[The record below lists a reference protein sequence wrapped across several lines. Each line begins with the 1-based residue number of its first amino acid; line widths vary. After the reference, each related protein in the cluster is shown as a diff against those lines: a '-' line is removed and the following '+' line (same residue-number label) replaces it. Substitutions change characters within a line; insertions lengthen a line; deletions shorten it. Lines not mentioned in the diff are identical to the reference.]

1 MKTIIIGV
9 LVGALSGMLVASLAV
24 PPALS
29 WYTTPGGLPQG
40 TQIQALVEIPSV
52 IQYATGR
59 LIRWQM
65 IFAGIGAVVG
75 LLVALALARRGRP
88 ADVLPS
94 PANTGQPAAP
104 DADSRPWGER

>member
-1 MKTIIIGV
+1 MKTVIIGV
-9 LVGALSGMLVASLAV
+9 LLGALSGMLVASLAV

-59 LIRWQM
+59 LIRWQL

-75 LLVALALARRGRP
+75 LLVALALTRRGH
-88 ADVLPS
+88 S
-94 PANTGQPAAP
+94 PDITVPPPKPESPLRTGGMSPP
-104 DADSRPWGER
+104 